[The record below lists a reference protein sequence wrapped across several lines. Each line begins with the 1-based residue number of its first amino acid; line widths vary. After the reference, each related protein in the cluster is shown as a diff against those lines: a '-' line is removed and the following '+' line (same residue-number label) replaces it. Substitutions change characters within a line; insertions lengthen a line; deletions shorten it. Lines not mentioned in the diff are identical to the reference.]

1 LAAMDRT
8 VDRSAAESCT
18 IAVRWSWKGEVL
30 SFRGATDIS
39 ADRRCTQYWRSHL
52 SFDERS
58 MTKLGDVTRFNGRLY
73 VDAGDAVKPPGLVRA
88 PGVDAKLTTDTG
100 LPIVSGA

>member
-1 LAAMDRT
+1 
-8 VDRSAAESCT
+8 
-18 IAVRWSWKGEVL
+18 
-30 SFRGATDIS
+30 
-39 ADRRCTQYWRSHL
+39 L

-58 MTKLGDVTRFNGRLY
+58 MTKLGDATRFNGRLY